1 MHFVFI
7 IFWLFFF
14 NVLSLSLS
22 PSLLRS
28 CHGVLYKQLSSWIV
42 HGSLRDDF
50 NEFFI
55 ATAPAPPPVRGEEEE
70 KEEEEVQEKQVRHH
84 QLIMINVRTMSILVP
99 SFLQCQGKI
108 FYFYLYCVFDA

>member
-1 MHFVFI
+1 MFSLSHS
-7 IFWLFFF
+7 
-14 NVLSLSLS
+14 LSLSFSLS

-70 KEEEEVQEKQVRHH
+70 EEEEVQEKQVRTSSA
-84 QLIMINVRTMSILVP
+84 NND
-99 SFLQCQGKI
+99 QC
-108 FYFYLYCVFDA
+108 YES